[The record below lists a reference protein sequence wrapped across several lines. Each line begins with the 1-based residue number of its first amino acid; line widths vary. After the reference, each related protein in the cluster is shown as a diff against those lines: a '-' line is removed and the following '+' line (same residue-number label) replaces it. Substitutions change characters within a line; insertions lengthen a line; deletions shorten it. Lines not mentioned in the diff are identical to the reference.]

1 MNKWFKLLVS
11 ALIVISA
18 AIQAKEIQDGHLTVP
33 IVTIVV
39 QIILLI
45 ILGGNEIRQSPQA
58 RTLA

>member
-1 MNKWFKLLVS
+1 MNKWFKLLVA

-18 AIQAKEIQDGHLTVP
+18 AIQAKEIQDGHLAVP
-33 IVTIVV
+33 IVTIVL
-39 QIILLI
+39 QLILLV